1 MIFFSA
7 ALAHLL
13 AVMSPGPDTAII
25 FHQSF
30 AKGRAQGILTA
41 LGIGFGIF
49 IHCFFAISGI
59 TLLIYSSE
67 EAKFL
72 VKCLG
77 ALYLL
82 YLGISFLIS
91 KKSSK
96 SDEDESKVF
105 FKNPFIIGLVTN
117 LLNIKAFLFTVSLFS
132 FINLDPSSLMSIIY
146 LLYFPLITAAWF
158 SFVTYALTHDSLGD
172 IFNKHSDNIQLTSS
186 VFIAGLGLLIL
197 LQTLYGLLCSPAI
210 CKLN

>member
-30 AKGRAQGILTA
+30 AKGRAQGFLTA
-41 LGIGFGIF
+41 LGIGFCIF

-59 TLLIYSSE
+59 SLLIYSSA
-67 EAKFL
+67 EAKFFI
-72 VKCLG
+72 KCLG

-82 YLGISFLIS
+82 YLGISFFIS

-96 SDEDESKVF
+96 SEDTKVL
-105 FKNPFIIGLVTN
+105 FKNPFVIGLVTN

-132 FINLDPSSLMSIIY
+132 FINLDPSSPMSIIY
-146 LLYFPLITAAWF
+146 LLYFPIITAAWF
-158 SFVTYALTHDSLGD
+158 SFVTYALTHQSMGD
-172 IFNKHSDNIQLTSS
+172 IFNTHSDNIQFAS
-186 VFIAGLGLLIL
+186 
-197 LQTLYGLLCSPAI
+197 
-210 CKLN
+210 

>member
-41 LGIGFGIF
+41 AGIGFGIF
-49 IHCFFAISGI
+49 IHCLFAISGI
-59 TLLIYSSE
+59 SLLIYSSDE
-67 EAKFL
+67 VKFF

-82 YLGISFLIS
+82 YLGISFFIS

-96 SDEDESKVF
+96 SDETKVI
-105 FKNPFIIGLVTN
+105 FKNPFVIGLVTN

-158 SFVTYALTHDSLGD
+158 SFVTYALTHRSMGD
-172 IFNKHSDNIQLTSS
+172 IFNKHSDNIQFASS
-186 VFIAGLGLLIL
+186 AFIAGLGLLIL
-197 LQTLYGLLCSPAI
+197 LQTLYGLL
-210 CKLN
+210 

>member
-30 AKGRAQGILTA
+30 VKGRAQGILTA

-59 TLLIYSSE
+59 SLLIYSSA
-67 EAKFL
+67 EAKFFI
-72 VKCLG
+72 KCLG

-82 YLGISFLIS
+82 YLGISFFIT

-96 SDEDESKVF
+96 SKDTKVL
-105 FKNPFIIGLVTN
+105 FKNPFVIGLLTN

-146 LLYFPLITAAWF
+146 LLYFPIITAAWF
-158 SFVTYALTHDSLGD
+158 CFVTYALTHNSMGD
-172 IFNKHSDNIQLTSS
+172 IFNKHSNNIQFASS

-197 LQTLYGLLCSPAI
+197 LQTLYGLL
-210 CKLN
+210 

>member
-41 LGIGFGIF
+41 VGIGFGIF
-49 IHCFFAISGI
+49 IHCLFAISGI

-67 EAKFL
+67 EAKFFI
-72 VKCLG
+72 KCLG

-82 YLGISFLIS
+82 YLGISFFIS

-96 SDEDESKVF
+96 SDETKVIF
-105 FKNPFIIGLVTN
+105 NNPFVIGLVTN

-158 SFVTYALTHDSLGD
+158 SFVTYALTHQSMGD
-172 IFNKHSDNIQLTSS
+172 IFNKHSNNIQFASS
-186 VFIAGLGLLIL
+186 AFIAGLGLLIL
-197 LQTLYGLLCSPAI
+197 LQTLYGLL
-210 CKLN
+210 

>member
-30 AKGRAQGILTA
+30 VKGRAQGILTA

-59 TLLIYSSE
+59 SLLIYSSV
-67 EAKFL
+67 EAKFFI
-72 VKCLG
+72 KCLG

-82 YLGISFLIS
+82 YLGISFFIT

-96 SDEDESKVF
+96 SKDTKVL
-105 FKNPFIIGLVTN
+105 FKNPFVIGLVTN

-146 LLYFPLITAAWF
+146 LLYFPIITAAWF
-158 SFVTYALTHDSLGD
+158 SFVTYALTHNSMGD
-172 IFNKHSDNIQLTSS
+172 IFNKHSNNIQFASS

-197 LQTLYGLLCSPAI
+197 LQTLYGLL
-210 CKLN
+210 

>member
-59 TLLIYSSE
+59 SLLIYSSA
-67 EAKFL
+67 EAKFFI
-72 VKCLG
+72 KCLG

-82 YLGISFLIS
+82 YLGISFFIT

-96 SDEDESKVF
+96 SKDTKVL
-105 FKNPFIIGLVTN
+105 FKNPFVIGLVTN

-146 LLYFPLITAAWF
+146 LLYFPIITAAWF
-158 SFVTYALTHDSLGD
+158 CFVTYALTHNSMGD
-172 IFNKHSDNIQLTSS
+172 IFNKHSNNIQFASS

-197 LQTLYGLLCSPAI
+197 LQTLYGLL
-210 CKLN
+210 